1 MGKKVKKRLD
11 SYGQNVLRSNINN
24 RGYMSKLK
32 HFNPMALREKYS
44 SNNTNYSGFWMGDL
58 DSRKTSIFDDD
69 EVEVKRGVD
78 HIALASY
85 RRAISNFVSIVTG
98 DSSIPVRFQTNND
111 SYTDGK
117 VVTIGSKLDDKNF
130 DSTVGLALHE
140 GSHIKLS
147 DFVLLK
153 NLEFEIRHDVYE
165 LGKGAGYSRYDVMG
179 HVKNMLNYVED
190 RRIDYYVFTTS
201 PGYKGY
207 YTSMYDKYFHSKVI
221 DKAVLSDEHTSISWD
236 SYLFRILN
244 FTNKNRRLDV
254 LPKLDKI
261 YNLIF
266 KDMGGIKSM
275 QSTSEALE
283 VAQEVVY
290 TIYKLLPDAVSDD
303 KTGEVKPASE
313 ISDGDKMSNGGSVSD
328 SKVDEIKKL
337 IENGE
342 MKSGSGGEVVE
353 LTDNQKKQL
362 ANAIEKQK
370 KFINGESPKTGKL
383 SKKDEGIVKSM
394 EEAGV
399 ELKNV
404 GDGLTKEQ
412 YDYESGSYKPVAVK
426 GVKCIYVN
434 KLTDGMFDD
443 YVFPALMS
451 TNFRDRNRTD
461 LRDYYL
467 RVMEHNKVPINEGI
481 ALGKKL
487 GRKLQVRGE
496 SRDTKWT
503 RLDSGKIDKRLI
515 SELGFGNQRVFNTT
529 FVEKF
534 SDAFLHISVDAS
546 GSMSGDKWDK
556 TMTSVVAICQAAS
569 MIQNVDVVVSFRTTH
584 EAARGTRGN
593 SNYMPLIA
601 VGYDSRVDKM
611 SKIKRHFAFIRP
623 GGTTPEG
630 LCFEAILKDIIP
642 TSNDRDSY
650 FLNFS
655 DGMPMFSGG
664 GVDYY
669 YGDAL
674 NHTKKMVNKIRGMG
688 VNVLSYFIGDTYDR
702 DRYVQDFK
710 TMYGKDASFINV
722 TNVMEVAKTMN
733 KMFLTK

>member
-1 MGKKVKKRLD
+1 MKKRLD
-11 SYGQNVLRSNINN
+11 SYGQNVLRSNVNN

-44 SNNTNYSGFWMGDL
+44 ASNTNYSGFWMGDF
-58 DSRKTSIFDDD
+58 DSRKTSIFDDE
-69 EVEVKRGVD
+69 EVKVKRGVD

-98 DSSIPVRFQTNND
+98 DSSIPVRFQTSND

-147 DFVLLK
+147 DFELLK
-153 NLEFEIRHDVYE
+153 HLDMEITREIYE
-165 LGKGAGYSRYDVMG
+165 LGKWKGYNEGAVKL
-179 HVKNMLNYVED
+179 HVKNILNYIED

-207 YTSMYDKYFHSKVI
+207 YNSMYDKYFHSKVI
-221 DKAVLSDEHTSISWD
+221 DKALLTDEHTSLDWD
-236 SYLFRILN
+236 SYIFRILN
-244 FTNKNRRLDV
+244 LTNKNRRLDV
-254 LPKLDKI
+254 LPDLDKI
-261 YNLIF
+261 YNIIF
-266 KDMGGIKSM
+266 KNNGGIKSM
-275 QSTSEALE
+275 TSTKDAFKASLE
-283 VAQEVVY
+283 VMY
-290 TIYKLLPDAVSDD
+290 IIYQNLIDAVHNDN
-303 KTGEVKPASE
+303 TGESKPASE
-313 ISDGDKMSNGGSVSD
+313 MDEYDRVSKGGSVKEGD
-328 SKVDEIKKL
+328 FKKIKKL
-337 IENGE
+337 LENGNL
-342 MKSGSGGEVVE
+342 KKGNGGEKVE
-353 LTDNQKKQL
+353 LTENQKKQL
-362 ANAIEKQK
+362 ANAVEKQK
-370 KFINGESPKTGKL
+370 KFIRGESPKTGKL

-404 GDGLTKEQ
+404 GDGLTQEQ
-412 YDYESGSYKPVAVK
+412 YDYVSGSYKPVAVK

-443 YVFPALMS
+443 YVFPALMAHS
-451 TNFRDRNRTD
+451 FKDRNNTD
-461 LRDYYL
+461 LNQYYK
-467 RVMEHNKVPINEGI
+467 RSIDDRTKSVIDGI
-481 ALGKKL
+481 TLGKKL

-515 SELGFGNQRVFNTT
+515 SELGFGNERVFNTT

-534 SDAFLHISVDAS
+534 SDAFLHISVDTS
-546 GSMSGDKWDK
+546 GSMSGDKWSK

-569 MIQNVDVVVSFRTTH
+569 MISNVDVVVSFRTTH
-584 EAARGTRGN
+584 EAARGSRGR

-611 SKIKRHFAFIRP
+611 SKIKRQFPFINP

-630 LCFEAILKDIIP
+630 LCFEAILNEIVP
-642 TSNDRDSY
+642 TSSNRDSY

-655 DGMPMFSGG
+655 DGMPMFSGNDI
-664 GVDYY
+664 DYY
-669 YGDAL
+669 YDDAL
-674 NHTKKMVNKIRGMG
+674 NHTKKMVHKIRDMG

-702 DRYVQDFK
+702 DRYVEDFK
-710 TMYGKDASFINV
+710 VMYGKDASFINV